1 MEYRCP
7 AQLKQGGQCFR
18 TIRGLYGLYCGTHK
32 HLHFHKKLV
41 ETESEIKAQ
50 LHNLKTQVT
59 KTQTALD
66 QHRHDINEYK
76 EEIKDQLSDIYYEGS
91 VIKNQLQVQGQAI
104 NVLAECVDP
113 TKLKAGLERRSIKWI
128 DYGQIREDRIQRYF
142 QHCQS
147 QREKKMAQC
156 RDKLKVV
163 NN

>member
-91 VIKNQLQVQGQAI
+91 VIKNQLQVQ
-104 NVLAECVDP
+104 
-113 TKLKAGLERRSIKWI
+113 AGLERRSIKWI